1 MSNKVWAEATEYI
14 NSLTR
19 IKDIS
24 EATLYPDEDVL
35 LLPSGIEINVLHD
48 SNVVLNGLDKSK
60 DSKAKDLLRV
70 IKVTDALELKYE
82 ETNILVPSLYA
93 HSLDI
98 KPWHITTQAFLTT
111 RFTEKLKRYIVEEIK
126 NRHDYYGKHPMDCFW
141 LPCSKDIS
149 MLNSD
154 EVICIF
160 NRRVSGW
167 DGSIE
172 RPVIE
177 LLGAG
182 GHLQSIWN
190 QESQQFISRSL
201 INNLQKEFSEE
212 IGIKLTA
219 DDVNVIG
226 GFINSN
232 TYELVI
238 LSNIVISD
246 KLIPHI
252 QEYAIGNFEED
263 TDGIYLGSFE
273 EVMSAYMK
281 DASFFAGG
289 NKTAKTNFPY
299 NPDIMS
305 RFRQIIY

>member
-1 MSNKVWAEATEYI
+1 MSYTFMKDATEYV

-19 IKDIS
+19 ITGMN
-24 EATLYPDEDVL
+24 EAPLYSGDVL
-35 LLPSGIEINVLHD
+35 LLPSDIEINVLPN
-48 SNVVLNGLDKSK
+48 SNVVLMGLDKSK

-70 IKVTDALELKYE
+70 IRVIDALNLKYV
-82 ETNILVPSLYA
+82 ETNVLVPSLYA

-98 KPWHITTQAFLTT
+98 KPLHITTQAFLTT
-111 RFTEKLKRYIVEEIK
+111 KYTDALGKFVEDEEKKRS
-126 NRHDYYGKHPMDCFW
+126 DYYGKHPMDCFW
-141 LPCSKDIS
+141 LPCSKSIS
-149 MLNSD
+149 EMHIND
-154 EVICIF
+154 VICIF
-160 NRRVSGW
+160 NRRISGW

-190 QESQQFISRSL
+190 PESQHFISRSL

-212 IGIKLTA
+212 IGIKLTSN
-219 DDVNVIG
+219 DVNVIG
-226 GFINSN
+226 GFINSK

-238 LSNIVISD
+238 LSNIVIPAT
-246 KLIPHI
+246 LIPNI

-273 EVMSAYMK
+273 EVMCAYMK

-299 NPDIMS
+299 NDDIMS
-305 RFRQIIY
+305 RFRKAIY